1 MAVKVKVKGK
11 VLYRR
16 LGEKVYLAR
25 RRMGITQD
33 KLAEDTGL
41 DRSYISQ
48 IENGKR
54 NLSVKSAL
62 ELSRTLNI
70 SVGTLLGQRKLTKKS
85 KFKTYLLK
93 AKRGERA

>member
-70 SVGTLLGQRKLTKKS
+70 SVGTPWPTKTYKKS